1 MRLPMLPTAARR
13 RFFAVA
19 TLGAFSLFGLVLMLV
34 RSRWVGRNEYDNLA
48 WNLFL
53 AWVPFVIALGVHDLY
68 RRGVSPLRLV
78 PAALVWLLFLP
89 NAPYLVTDF
98 VYLREFRSVPLW
110 YDIVMLTTF
119 AGVGLLLGFLS
130 LYLMHTVARGTLG
143 SAVGWAAVT
152 IVLALAGFGVYLGR
166 FVRFNSW
173 DVVTDPSH
181 LARDLWSGVS
191 NSVGHPLPIAASA
204 VLGVLL
210 IGGYVVAY
218 RAVAIATTRLS
229 RPDA

>member
-1 MRLPMLPTAARR
+1 MLAR
-13 RFFAVA
+13 
-19 TLGAFSLFGLVLMLV
+19 SL
-34 RSRWVGRNEYDNLA
+34 WVGRNEYNNLA

-53 AWVPFVIALGVHDLY
+53 AWVPFLIALGVYALH

-78 PAALVWLLFLP
+78 PAALMWLVFLP

-98 VYLREFRSVPLW
+98 VYLREFRSVPLG

-130 LYLMHTVARGTLG
+130 LYLMHTLARRVFGVT
-143 SAVGWAAVT
+143 AGWAAVT

-173 DVVTDPSH
+173 DLVTNPSR
-181 LARDLWSGVS
+181 LARDLWQGAS
-191 NSVGHPLPIAASA
+191 NPFGHPWTIAASV

-210 IGGYVVAY
+210 NAGYLFAY
-218 RAVAIATTRLS
+218 RLFGVAVTRLGASPALAPRTTRIPPS
-229 RPDA
+229 A